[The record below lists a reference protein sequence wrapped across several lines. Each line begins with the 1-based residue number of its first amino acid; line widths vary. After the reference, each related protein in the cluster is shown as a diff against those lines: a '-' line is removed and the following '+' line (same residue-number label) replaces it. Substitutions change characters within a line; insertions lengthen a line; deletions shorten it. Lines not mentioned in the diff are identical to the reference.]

1 MSLPRDFVN
10 EVEVELDAARRS
22 FAHDRARTAALKELH
37 RIALAVNRDF
47 GRPITVFDFV
57 RSASTL
63 RERERRLTLVRH
75 MRSDA
80 RDVRRELR

>member
-1 MSLPRDFVN
+1 MSLHVDFVN

-47 GRPITVFDFV
+47 GRPTARSSTSSAQPARFGSANVGSHSFATCV
-57 RSASTL
+57 R
-63 RERERRLTLVRH
+63 TLVT
-75 MRSDA
+75 
-80 RDVRRELR
+80 